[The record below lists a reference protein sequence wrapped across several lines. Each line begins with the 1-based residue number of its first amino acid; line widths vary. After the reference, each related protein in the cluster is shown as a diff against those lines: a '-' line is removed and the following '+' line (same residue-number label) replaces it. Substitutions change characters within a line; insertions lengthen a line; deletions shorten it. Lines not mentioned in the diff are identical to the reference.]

1 MKKIIKYVEKDGLLY
16 PELKTVYQ
24 EKIILS
30 KYGRMRKN
38 FIKKY
43 CPVLYQTL
51 QYEGKLNDYL
61 KKFNEE
67 INFLHDKLIEE
78 YSKEIKVDENLKQK
92 NQLLWV
98 QEMNNISSMVNEFLI
113 NEYIYVK

>member
-1 MKKIIKYVEKDGLLY
+1 MDYYTQNLRQLSEKL
-16 PELKTVYQ
+16 
-24 EKIILS
+24 ILS

-51 QYEGKLNDYL
+51 LYEGKLKRL
-61 KKFNEE
+61 FKKFDEE

-98 QEMNNISSMVNEFLI
+98 QEMNNISSMVNEFS
-113 NEYIYVK
+113 YK